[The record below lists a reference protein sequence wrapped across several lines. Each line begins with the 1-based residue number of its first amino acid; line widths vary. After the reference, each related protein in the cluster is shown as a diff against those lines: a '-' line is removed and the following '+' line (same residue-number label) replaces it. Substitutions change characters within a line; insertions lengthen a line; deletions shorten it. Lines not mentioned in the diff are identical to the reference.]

1 MIPSLIRQLLKGEE
15 PSLTAGEQLWDYL
28 HVEDAARAFIAVA
41 EFQAEGVFNLGS
53 GEAHSLRD
61 TIEQICELINPNAKL
76 GFGKMP
82 YRPDQ
87 VMRLQA
93 DIRLLNDTTT
103 WKPSITIEDGL
114 RDTVEWFSRRYV
126 NPPTKA

>member
-41 EFQAEGVFNLGS
+41 ERQAEGVFNLGS
-53 GEAHSLRD
+53 GAAHSLRT
-61 TIEQICELINPNAKL
+61 TIETIRDLINPRLPL
-76 GFGKMP
+76 GFGRVP
-82 YRPDQ
+82 YRSDQ

-93 DIRLLNDTTT
+93 DIRRLTLEVD
-103 WKPSITIEDGL
+103 WKPSISLEEGL
-114 RDTVEWFSRRYV
+114 KDTVNWYK
-126 NPPTKA
+126 NLNK